1 MGAHHMLTVVILD
14 DQEVTVQLLSK
25 FVLNIKKLGQI
36 EVVKFTD
43 ERKAISWLLNNKAD
57 LILLDYKL
65 NTMTGLDV
73 ISVIRL
79 YPRHQTVPI
88 VMVTEFDQREL
99 LYKALDAGAT
109 DFLAKPIDPH
119 ECRARCT
126 NLLSLRQHQIGL
138 EQNNELLRQ
147 QVDKSLKDTLFR
159 LARAGEFRD
168 SDTGNHILRIA
179 RYSRLIAE
187 GLGLPK
193 EICENIELASPM
205 HDVGKIGIPDH
216 ILLKNGPLSETE
228 WNIMRRH
235 TTIGHEILSGSDSK
249 YMQLGA
255 TIALNH
261 HEKYDGTGYPNR
273 LKGNEIPI
281 EARIVAVADVFDALT
296 AVRPYKESWSIE
308 AAAQFLIDSA
318 NRHFD
323 PECVDVFSN
332 EIETVRSIFQ
342 SLQEDTQAK
351 VINLSNPPSQ
361 QPA

>member
-1 MGAHHMLTVVILD
+1 MLTVVILD
-14 DQEVTVQLLSK
+14 DQEVTVQLLAK
-25 FVLNIKKLGQI
+25 FVLNIRKLGQI

-65 NTMTGLDV
+65 NSMTGLDV

-88 VMVTEFDQREL
+88 VMVTEFDRREI

-109 DFLAKPIDPH
+109 DFLAKPIDPY
-119 ECRARCT
+119 ECKARCT
-126 NLLSLRQHQIGL
+126 NLLSLRQHQISL

-147 QVDKSLKDTLFR
+147 QVDESLKDTLFR

-168 SDTGNHILRIA
+168 SDTGNHIIRIA

-193 EICENIELASPM
+193 ELCENIELASPM
-205 HDVGKIGIPDH
+205 HDVGKIGIPDQV
-216 ILLKNGPLSETE
+216 LLKNGPLTEAE

-235 TTIGHEILSGSDSK
+235 TVIGHEILSGSDSK

-255 TIALNH
+255 IIALNH

-296 AVRPYKESWSIE
+296 AVRPYKKSWSIE
-308 AAAQFLIDSA
+308 DATRYLVESA
-318 NRHFD
+318 TKHFD
-323 PECVDVFSN
+323 PGCVDVFSKQ
-332 EIETVRSIFQ
+332 IDTVYSIFQ
-342 SLQEDTQAK
+342 SLQEDTEKK
-351 VINLSNPPSQ
+351 VITITPSSY
-361 QPA
+361 QPG

>member
-1 MGAHHMLTVVILD
+1 MLTVVILD

-25 FVLNIKKLGQI
+25 FILNIKKLGGI

-88 VMVTEFDQREL
+88 VMVTEFDQREI

-119 ECRARCT
+119 ECKARCT
-126 NLLSLRQHQIGL
+126 NLLTLRQHQIGL
-138 EQNNELLRQ
+138 EQNNELLKQ
-147 QVDKSLKDTLFR
+147 QVDESLRDTLFR

-168 SDTGNHILRIA
+168 LETGNHILRIA

-187 GLGLPK
+187 GLGLSQDVC
-193 EICENIELASPM
+193 EIIELASPM
-205 HDVGKIGIPDH
+205 HDVGKIGIPDQ
-216 ILLKNGPLSETE
+216 ILLKSGPLSETE

-255 TIALNH
+255 SIALNH
-261 HEKYDGTGYPNR
+261 HEKYDGTGYPNQ

-296 AVRPYKESWSIE
+296 AVRPYKESWAIKD
-308 AAAQFLIDSA
+308 AIQFLTDAASK
-318 NRHFD
+318 HFD
-323 PECVDVFSN
+323 PDCVDVFTK
-332 EIETVRSIFQ
+332 EIDAVNSIYQ
-342 SLQEDTQAK
+342 ALQENTEEK
-351 VINLSNPPSQ
+351 VVSINPTTPR
-361 QPA
+361 PAS